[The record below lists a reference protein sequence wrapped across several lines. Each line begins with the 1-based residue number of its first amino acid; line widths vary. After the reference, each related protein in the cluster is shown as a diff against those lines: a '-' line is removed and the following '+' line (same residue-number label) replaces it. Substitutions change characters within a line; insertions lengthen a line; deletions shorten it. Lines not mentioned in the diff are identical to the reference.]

1 MTWEEA
7 IRAMLDG
14 QRVRHIN
21 FTREEF
27 FEIRQGIIY
36 AEDGCPMRGWY
47 RGEDW
52 QKQGFS
58 IVSR

>member
-7 IRAMLDG
+7 IQAMLDG
-14 QRVRHIN
+14 HRVRHIN

-27 FEIRQGIIY
+27 FEMHQGTIY
-36 AEDGCPMRGWY
+36 AEDGCSMRGWY